1 MPFQP
6 PRPLSVLIVDDSHDA
21 AEALRT
27 LLAFWGYEARLAH
40 DRDTALAAVGSHQ
53 PDVILLDVDM
63 SGADGGAGGLLSHLG
78 GLTPKRPL
86 VVAVTGFNPYLDRS
100 RPEAGVDHFLGQ
112 PYDLEELRRILD
124 AQPPP

>member
-6 PRPLSVLIVDDSHDA
+6 PRSLSVLIVDDSRDA

-27 LLAFWGYEARLAH
+27 LLALWGYEARVAY
-40 DRDTALAAVGSHQ
+40 DRDAALAAVGSHQ

-63 SGADGGAGGLLSHLG
+63 SGADCGAGGLLSYLG
-78 GLTPKRPL
+78 GLTSRRPL

-100 RPEAGVDHFLGQ
+100 RPATGVDHFLTQ
-112 PYDLEELRRILD
+112 PYDLDELRRILD
-124 AQPPP
+124 AQLPR